1 MKRFFTVLVFFML
14 VAVTAGCKGRPEAG
28 MKTVDNLKAAIIG
41 ETTASA
47 SYAAFAQKAKDEGY
61 GKIASLFLAA
71 SRAESIHAK
80 NHTDVLKKLGK
91 TMEAFSPKVVLKST
105 KENLEAAIKGEN
117 HEVVS
122 MYPEF
127 ITTAT
132 AEKQEAAVTTF
143 NYAIEVEKIH
153 RDFYTQTLDA
163 LNKKDFKKLSDTYAV
178 CPVCGNT
185 FGKDIPAI
193 CPICG
198 AAKSTFITI

>member
-1 MKRFFTVLVFFML
+1 MKRLATVLVFLIFA
-14 VAVTAGCKGRPEAG
+14 AVTIGCKGNHEAG

-41 ETTASA
+41 ETTASS
-47 SYAAFAQKAKDEGY
+47 SYAAFARKAKDEGY
-61 GKIASLFLAA
+61 GKISSLFLAA
-71 SRAESIHAK
+71 SRAENVHAK

-91 TMEAFSPKVVLKST
+91 TMEAFSPKVVVKST

-117 HEVVS
+117 HEVVG

-127 ITTAT
+127 IATAT
-132 AEKQEAAVTTF
+132 AEKQESAAGTF

-153 RDFYTQTLDA
+153 RDLYTQALEA
-163 LNKKDFKKLSDTYAV
+163 LNKKDFKNLADSYMV

-185 FGKDIPAI
+185 FGKNIPDI

-198 AAKSTFITI
+198 AAKSTFLTI